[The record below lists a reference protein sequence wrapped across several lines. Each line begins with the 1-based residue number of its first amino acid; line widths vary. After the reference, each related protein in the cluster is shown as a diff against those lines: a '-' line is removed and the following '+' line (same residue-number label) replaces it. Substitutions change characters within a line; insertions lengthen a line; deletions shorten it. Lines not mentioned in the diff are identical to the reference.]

1 MKQALSS
8 LISNNTF
15 LINSLQEIMEIS
27 FFGMPLYMHDN
38 CPENRDAV
46 EGR

>member
-1 MKQALSS
+1 MTVPH
-8 LISNNTF
+8 I
-15 LINSLQEIMEIS
+15 LINAMKESMKMS

-46 EGR
+46 KGS